1 MELIKTYDDFI
12 FRQSF
17 GQDLRNV
24 SRDLFIRML
33 SFNKDI
39 SKTNHWIRFP
49 YYHHVFDDERKGF
62 EKQLRYLKNFG
73 EFISINEV
81 IQMLNGKENIN
92 GRYFCL
98 SFDDGYRCCYT
109 NMLEI
114 INKMSIPA
122 IIYLPTDFI
131 NLDEN
136 DTADLK
142 ILEANVPGNP
152 KTITYLNWEQ
162 CREML
167 NAGVIFGSHTK
178 THANLSHLNKDD
190 IRFELTV
197 SKQIIEKEL
206 SIDCTHFA
214 CPWGRLN
221 IDFQSEITE
230 PIAKELGYVSFATT
244 NRGKNINDQDCFTL
258 KRDHLLA
265 GWGNY
270 QLKFFFGNK

>member
-1 MELIKTYDDFI
+1 MELIRTYDDFI
-12 FRQSF
+12 FGQSL

-24 SRDLFIRML
+24 SRDFFIRI
-33 SFNKDI
+33 SSINKDI
-39 SKTNHWIRFP
+39 SKTKDWIRFP

-62 EKQLRYLKNFG
+62 EKQLRFLKNFG
-73 EFISINEV
+73 EFISINEA
-81 IQMLNGKENIN
+81 IQILNEGAKIN

-109 NMLEI
+109 NMVEI
-114 INKMSIPA
+114 ISKLSIPA

-131 NLDEN
+131 NLNEN
-136 DTADLK
+136 DSADLQ
-142 ILEANVPGNP
+142 ILQANVPGNP
-152 KTITYLNWEQ
+152 KTITYLNWKQ

-178 THANLSHLNKDD
+178 THANLSNLSEDE
-190 IRFELTV
+190 IMFELKS
-197 SKQIIEKEL
+197 SKQTIEKEL
-206 SIDCTHFA
+206 TIDCKHFA
-214 CPWGRLN
+214 CPWGRVN
-221 IDFQSEITE
+221 IDFKPEITE

-244 NRGKNINDQDCFTL
+244 NRGINIDLQDCFTL

-270 QLKFFFGNK
+270 QLKYFFGS